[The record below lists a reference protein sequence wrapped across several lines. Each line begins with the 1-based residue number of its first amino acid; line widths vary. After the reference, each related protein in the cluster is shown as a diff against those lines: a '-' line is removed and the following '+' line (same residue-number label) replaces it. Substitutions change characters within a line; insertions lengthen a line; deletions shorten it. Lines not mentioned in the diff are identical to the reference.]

1 MPNRLRNTD
10 TPHRMELELR
20 RLRNIIV
27 LTLFMLCLC
36 VPAFAETSGDIRVEV
51 LLDFHDSDK
60 LEVLYDF
67 PVPDRSI
74 STPAYLKR
82 AIKEYNKQQSAKATL
97 DDNGEAL
104 DLLGDDVIRA
114 MMSNMAIHY
123 AGGYVLNELKK
134 YCERLQNKE
143 LNAGQI
149 QEEVR
154 KQLDSPLAD
163 LRMSLKDNGLGVLSI
178 NATWPIT
185 RLLLYGTKP
194 FDPDD
199 ATKIRN
205 KIEAARGAAI
215 SLQKIELLAIFAQ
228 LCDFKDLTIGEL
240 LERYK
245 TFAEEVKKAYPLAT
259 NELARQSWMTVQLN
273 TDMYNGGVYNEDV
286 TLDKINKE
294 IVGQV
299 IKPIPN
305 QHMGEQENQ
314 ALMKLSAAREVVW
327 NNLAKRGK
335 GIVGFSGAAGK
346 ETVFTRTRTIAFVIL
361 YAAFFLRMFYIIFAK
376 LTGNV
381 GWGGMS
387 PMALVLKML
396 MLTIAILA
404 VPNIATF
411 GMNVSDSARNYI
423 LDHNEKNP
431 DFSPAQNTILLSNHL
446 AEISRKAATAL
457 GGREDIQVRTWITEL
472 ILQGIAYICSVL
484 VSAVLGTMLLLGDVM
499 LGIVCVTA
507 PLILAM
513 SIVPSCENWLAQLAN
528 SYVGFLLYGPMAA
541 LYMMLMVIAAVA
553 YPSATMII
561 FITLSM
567 IYVKITP
574 RLPDMCEGM
583 SALAISAVVTSMSAM
598 PAHTAK
604 RALKVAGEHSTRGI
618 RRLLGAGSGG
628 GKK

>member
-1 MPNRLRNTD
+1 MPNRLRNTNALC
-10 TPHRMELELR
+10 RMETKLC
-20 RLRNIIV
+20 RLRNIVV
-27 LTLFMLCLC
+27 LTLFVLCLC
-36 VPAFAETSGDIRVEV
+36 VPAMAETSGDIRVEV
-51 LLDFHDSDK
+51 LLDFHVSDK
-60 LEVLYDF
+60 LKVLFDF
-67 PVPDRSI
+67 PVPDRSMSI
-74 STPAYLKR
+74 HAYLKR
-82 AIKEYNKQQSAKATL
+82 AIEEYNKQQSAKATL

-114 MMSNMAIHY
+114 MMSNIAIHY

-134 YCERLQNKE
+134 YCENLQNKE
-143 LNAGQI
+143 LNAKQI
-149 QEEVR
+149 QEEVQ

-163 LRMSLKDNGLGVLSI
+163 LRMSLKDKGLGVLSI

-199 ATKIRN
+199 VTKIRN
-205 KIEAARGAAI
+205 KIEAAQATAI

-228 LCDFKDLTIGEL
+228 LCDFKDLTIGEML
-240 LERYK
+240 KRYE
-245 TFAEEVKKAYPLAT
+245 TFAKQVKEAYPLAT
-259 NELARQSWMTVQLN
+259 NELARQSCQTVPL
-273 TDMYNGGVYNEDV
+273 GGVVDEDKTV
-286 TLDKINKE
+286 DKTNKE
-294 IVGQV
+294 KVGEV
-299 IKPIPN
+299 LDPVPN

-431 DFSPAQNTILLSNHL
+431 GFSPAQNTILLSNHL

-583 SALAISAVVTSMSAM
+583 SALAISAVVASMSAM

-604 RALKVAGEHSTRGI
+604 RALKTAGGHSARGI